1 LKSLLSRLFLIF
13 LFLSPKAHTAPTET
27 WQERSNEDVKVLF
40 HPGEGEN
47 VSGVLETFSRLI
59 PDLEEKLGVSLPY
72 IPQIYVVTSQEEFDA
87 VTRGALPPWSQGV
100 SFPRGG
106 QIVLKS
112 PSFAKDID
120 TFNKTALHELV
131 HLMIGVKTLN
141 NIPRWLNEGLAQML
155 SGEAQGKPLMPL
167 SRALWSG
174 KIIPLDLI
182 EGVDRFTHKE
192 AELAYLQSFHA
203 AEFLIKIYG
212 WESLREL
219 LTYLGQGNAWN
230 DALFTAIELDHVGF
244 EAAWIEEVKK
254 SHRWMILMD
263 APFYILIGATV
274 LVLLAG
280 IAVIRRRRQIYR
292 KWEAEDG
299 PYTGTF

>member
-1 LKSLLSRLFLIF
+1 LLYRLFLIY
-13 LFLSPKAHTAPTET
+13 LLVSPVVRAAPAES
-27 WQERSNEDVKVLF
+27 WQERSNDDVRIFF

-47 VSGVLETFSRLI
+47 VSGMLETFSRTI

-72 IPQIYVVTSQEEFDA
+72 VPQIYVVTSQEEFDT
-87 VTRGALPPWSQGV
+87 VTRGSLPPWSHGV

-112 PSFAKDID
+112 PSFAKDIA
-120 TFNKTALHELV
+120 TFNRTAVHELV
-131 HLMIGVKTLN
+131 HLMIGVRTGN
-141 NIPRWLNEGLAQML
+141 NVPRWLNEGLAQML
-155 SGEAQGKPLMPL
+155 SGEAQDETLMPL
-167 SRALWSG
+167 SRALWAG

-203 AEFLIKIYG
+203 ADFLVRIFG
-212 WESLREL
+212 WETLREL
-219 LTYLGQGNAWN
+219 LTYLGQGKTWD
-230 DALFTAIELDHVGF
+230 DALFTVIELDHAGF
-244 EAAWIEEVKK
+244 EAAWLEEVKQ

-263 APFYILIGATV
+263 APFYVFMGATV

-299 PYTGTF
+299 PYSATM